1 MSLKDCSPQR
11 GHSHSFHS
19 LPLAENYGKRPVRTV
34 LDFRHTNV
42 PETLDTKVFPLF
54 LFNLR
59 CISKVKV
66 VSLLMG
72 LTLTFLIMVSYVL
85 MWDKKGLF
93 ALPYQFRPMDRRTTA
108 STENSFIN
116 LKMLMNLTS
125 FKQQC
130 TSRKIPD
137 EKDIIDTD
145 PHVSHFW
152 LQKQEEKKNLRQCL
166 PNLFSFHPNNKSVLT
181 LK

>member
-19 LPLAENYGKRPVRTV
+19 LPLAENYGKRPVRTF
-34 LDFRHTNV
+34 LDFRHTSV
-42 PETLDTKVFPLF
+42 PETLDARVFPLF

-72 LTLTFLIMVSYVL
+72 LTLMFLIMVSYVL
-85 MWDKKGLF
+85 MWDKKGLVV
-93 ALPYQFRPMDRRTTA
+93 LPYQFRPMDRRTDVTTTEA
-108 STENSFIN
+108 SVESSFIN
-116 LKMLMNLTS
+116 LKMLMNMTS

-130 TSRKIPD
+130 TSRKTPD
-137 EKDIIDTD
+137 EKDVMDTD

-152 LQKQEEKKNLRQCL
+152 LQNKK
-166 PNLFSFHPNNKSVLT
+166 KKISVST
-181 LK
+181 